1 MILFLQAVIARP
13 VGPPPGFEKVIYFYL
28 FSGFC
33 ELDFDCSGNLQ
44 VKPNMAHGPHPGVG
58 SQGAGYRPGGASGRR
73 VQQVSTQSAF
83 RFND

>member
-1 MILFLQAVIARP
+1 MILFLQAVIAKP
-13 VGPPPGFEKVIYFYL
+13 VGPPPGFEKVIVFT
-28 FSGFC
+28 FFDFC
-33 ELDFDCSGNLQ
+33 ELDFDCSCNLQ
-44 VKPNMAHGPHPGVG
+44 VKPNMSRGPHPGVK